1 MFFLQMLPNVP
12 ATSFYFE
19 HDYVQHHPVGKY
31 EENGGSGRH
40 CRGTCGTGLEAVN
53 NINLTQAFQH
63 DHTRSKEQKVR
74 SKIKDHCKISL
85 DKI

>member
-1 MFFLQMLPNVP
+1 MCNITQLESTRRMVEVEDIVE
-12 ATSFYFE
+12 E
-19 HDYVQHHPVGKY
+19 HVGF
-31 EENGGSGRH
+31 
-40 CRGTCGTGLEAVN
+40 RGLN

-74 SKIKDHCKISL
+74 STIKDHCKISL